1 MKAMLSFKAKT
12 WLLSVVLLAGLFFQ
26 GWRLLGNVGQNLLR
40 VRGAIGQT
48 GLLRSAN
55 FGQNQRF
62 ANYVQFLNENIPTN
76 ARVVLPP
83 EGGGLKVLST
93 TPYMQFF
100 LAQRQVL
107 NCTDA
112 ACLQTISR
120 ENTYFLVVGDFPGDG
135 YSTPSRNVRMFDSE
149 WGLLLQD
156 HPSPPENA
164 SFQPGFQSLF
174 EVFQAAAWPTAWL
187 TLLVL
192 AGFWFSGCLVPDV
205 DIPSRLALGYGLAL
219 FALSIGMGLAGLA
232 GMTINSRL
240 VLGITVFFCIASLW
254 AARVSRRLRRAA
266 NASPGLP
273 VPPGRRID
281 LWQISF
287 LILGGAAV
295 LLSVGQGYHT
305 ADEIQIWGVKGY
317 GIALTGDISTVTS
330 WGTNTLPYPLLVP
343 VLIAAFRS
351 LFQETLP
358 ASKVIFSGYYLALLF
373 LVYGFLVQ
381 IKVNRPIAGLATLLL
396 ASTPILF
403 RHATIG
409 FANLPMA
416 YYLVTAVIL
425 FPGVI
430 AALASRQAEGR
441 IFLSGVFFAAA
452 AWTRPEGLVL
462 AWLGALLLLG
472 LAYFKRPGVLPLS
485 QLLRSAQD
493 KAQGKPWRQA
503 ALLVAPLCGY
513 WVFWWLVKAMAYS
526 DQAAKSGLAMEAI
539 QRNLAG
545 DFHLVEAVYIL
556 RSLFTDL
563 FSAQVW
569 GVLGIGMLLAW
580 ALALVRPGRWRG
592 TISPILICGLLY
604 ILAILG
610 MYYLASYDS
619 VHDISWWVNS
629 GLDRMML
636 PGVIL
641 LWILGVGQVKLLDDG
656 EDRPSSTDSI

>member
-1 MKAMLSFKAKT
+1 MKAILSFKAKT

-26 GWRLLGNVGQNLLR
+26 GWRLIGNVGQNMLR
-40 VRGAIGQT
+40 VRGAIGQA
-48 GLLRSAN
+48 GLWRSAN

-100 LAQRQVL
+100 LAPRQVL

-120 ENTYFLVVGDFPGDG
+120 ENTYFLVVGDFPADG
-135 YSTPSRNVRMFDSE
+135 RSAPARKVRMFDSE
-149 WGLLLQD
+149 WGLLLPD
-156 HPSPPENA
+156 HPPPPGNA

-174 EVFQAAAWPTAWL
+174 EIFQAAVWPAAWL
-187 TLLVL
+187 ILMVVG
-192 AGFWFSGCLVPDV
+192 GFLFSRRLVPEV
-205 DIPSRLALGYGLAL
+205 DIPSRLSLGYGLAL
-219 FALSIGMGLAGLA
+219 FALSIGIGLAGIA
-232 GMTINSRL
+232 GMTINSGL
-240 VLGITVFFCIASLW
+240 VLGITVFFCVASLW
-254 AARVSRRLRRAA
+254 SGYIAGRLHRAA
-266 NASPGLP
+266 NASSGLP

-281 LWQISF
+281 LWQIAF

-317 GIALTGDISTVTS
+317 GIALTGDMSTVTS
-330 WGTNTLPYPLLVP
+330 WGTNTLPYPLQVP
-343 VLIAAFRS
+343 ILIAAFRS

-381 IKVNRPIAGLATLLL
+381 IRVHRPIAGLATLLL

-416 YYLVTAVIL
+416 YYLVSAVIL
-425 FPGVI
+425 FAGVI
-430 AALASRQAEGR
+430 AIPAPRQAEGR

-452 AWTRPEGLVL
+452 AWTRPEGLML
-462 AWLGALLLLG
+462 AWLGVILLLG
-472 LAYFKRPGVLPLS
+472 LAYFKRAGVLSLR
-485 QLLRSAQD
+485 QLLRSTQD
-493 KAQGKPWRQA
+493 KAQSEPWRQA
-503 ALLVAPLCGY
+503 ALLIAPLCGY

-539 QRNLAG
+539 QRNLGG
-545 DFHLVEAVYIL
+545 DFHLVAAGYIL

-569 GVLGIGMLLAW
+569 GVLGIGMLLAG

-592 TISPILICGLLY
+592 AISPILSCGLLY

-610 MYYLASYDS
+610 MYYLTSYDS
-619 VHDISWWVNS
+619 LHDISWWVNS
-629 GLDRMML
+629 GLERMML

-641 LWILGVGQVKLLDDG
+641 LWIWGVSLVKSLDDG
-656 EDRPSSTDSI
+656 EDRPSSTDGK